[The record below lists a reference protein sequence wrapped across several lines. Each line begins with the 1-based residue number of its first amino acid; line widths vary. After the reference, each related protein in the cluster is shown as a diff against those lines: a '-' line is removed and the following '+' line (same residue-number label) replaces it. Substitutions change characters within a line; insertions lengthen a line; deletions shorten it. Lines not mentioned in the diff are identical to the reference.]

1 MLEERRCC
9 TLGGE
14 GGGGGVDEEDK
25 RGRAKK
31 RGFMSDSCFTRSGR
45 AAAIYWS
52 TTVRTVDVES
62 TSTASCLGGWGERG
76 RGRKF

>member
-9 TLGGE
+9 TLGGV
-14 GGGGGVDEEDK
+14 GWGGGGVDEEDK

-31 RGFMSDSCFTRSGR
+31 RGFMNKSCFTTSDQ
-45 AAAIYWS
+45 AAAIYCD

-62 TSTASCLGGWGERG
+62 T
-76 RGRKF
+76 